1 MLIYMQAWVPV
12 VNDNEKKE
20 RGKDTEKRGRKKGRK
35 TQIKEELFEKFGG
48 IC

>member
-20 RGKDTEKRGRKKGRK
+20 RGKKDRKDLRNK
-35 TQIKEELFEKFGG
+35 TG
-48 IC
+48 